1 VHHLNFHEKLYA
13 LKLELNIETPH
24 WSYILLAVQVYIQ
37 RTVLGLA
44 SSKAGHGCQRYY
56 CLLYHLSKNG
66 ADINMM
72 QEPVQ

>member
-1 VHHLNFHEKLYA
+1 MSCHFLLNFHEKLYA

-44 SSKAGHGCQRYY
+44 SSKAGHGCQRYFG
-56 CLLYHLSKNG
+56 KF
-66 ADINMM
+66 IKQTM
-72 QEPVQ
+72 